1 LKLDSNEDEFE
12 MAKKYKTWE
21 LYLCLALNRLVMEL
35 GIDLYQDGLEGKL
48 DEILAKYRSEGRG
61 KVPKSE
67 ISYEIKSNYQMTNKI
82 LMKLQDMGLIE
93 IEQSERSY
101 DIFITKDGVLYIR
114 KFNEFYISMYEDIIK
129 DHYKYRPIPA
139 WFKED

>member
-1 LKLDSNEDEFE
+1 
-12 MAKKYKTWE
+12 MVKKYKTWE

-35 GIDLYQDGLEGKL
+35 GIDLYQDDLEAKL
-48 DEILAKYRSEGRG
+48 DQILKSLGEKG

-82 LMKLQDMGLIE
+82 LKKLEEMGLIE
-93 IEQSERSY
+93 IEQVERSY
-101 DIFITKDGVLYIR
+101 NISISKEGILYIR
-114 KFNEFYISMYEDIIK
+114 KYNDFYISMYEDIIR

-139 WFKED
+139 WFKVD

>member
-1 LKLDSNEDEFE
+1 
-12 MAKKYKTWE
+12 MAKKYKSWE

-35 GIDLYQDGLEGKL
+35 DIDLYQEGLEDKL
-48 DEILAKYRSEGRG
+48 DEILISANS

-82 LMKLQDMGLIE
+82 LGKLEDMGLIE
-93 IEQSERSY
+93 IEKDERSY
-101 DIFITKDGVLYIR
+101 NIIITKKGVLYIR
-114 KFNEFYISMYEDIIK
+114 KYNEFYISMYEEIIR

-139 WFKED
+139 WFKEE

>member
-1 LKLDSNEDEFE
+1 
-12 MAKKYKTWE
+12 MVKKYKTWE

-35 GIDLYQDGLEGKL
+35 GIDLYQDDLEAKL
-48 DEILAKYRSEGRG
+48 DQILTSLGEKG

-82 LMKLQDMGLIE
+82 LKKLEEMGLIE
-93 IEQSERSY
+93 IEQVERSY
-101 DIFITKDGVLYIR
+101 NISISKEGILYIR
-114 KFNEFYISMYEDIIK
+114 KYNDFYISMYEDIIR

-139 WFKED
+139 WFKVD

>member
-1 LKLDSNEDEFE
+1 

-35 GIDLYQDGLEGKL
+35 GIDLYQDGLEDKL
-48 DEILAKYRSEGRG
+48 EEILAKFKEEGRG

-82 LMKLQDMGLIE
+82 LKKLEGMELIE
-93 IEQSERSY
+93 IEKDERSY
-101 DIFITKDGVLYIR
+101 NIVITKKGVLYIR
-114 KFNEFYISMYEDIIK
+114 KFNEFYISMYEDIIR
-129 DHYKYRPIPA
+129 DHYRYRPIPA

>member
-1 LKLDSNEDEFE
+1 

-35 GIDLYQDGLEGKL
+35 GIDLYQDNLEDKL
-48 DEILAKYRSEGRG
+48 DEILAKFGSEGRG

-82 LMKLQDMGLIE
+82 LQKLEGMELIE
-93 IEQSERSY
+93 IEKDERSY
-101 DIFITKDGVLYIR
+101 NIMITKKGVLYIR
-114 KFNEFYISMYEDIIK
+114 KFNEFYISMYEDIIR
-129 DHYKYRPIPA
+129 DHYRYRPIPA
-139 WFKED
+139 WFKE